1 MFGQSTE
8 TKWKTKYLETLD
20 ELDQKEKTWSRLE
33 EVLRRAVARLAIAAD
48 DSDPRLGPALKDI
61 RQSVA
66 TTVKEKHLLAS
77 LDEVDRVL
85 KSTPVM
91 TQSKAQVLEGLR
103 EELTPAPSQ
112 PSASVHGGDIKP
124 LEPALIG
131 LLDRLSECA
140 AIEEGTASVR
150 EQLNQGVDR
159 EHWEEVLEELADV
172 ITGALETFTE
182 QRRQIEEVFE
192 HVAEQLAHFQSYVEV
207 SRGDVE
213 KSHSNRET
221 LEREVSSQVEDIRS
235 EVHKSTNIDELKT
248 RIETRLTTISQQLA
262 GFTKRENV
270 RLNEVSDHNEALE
283 QKISDLEFET
293 EALKERCQ
301 KQRTRLMLDPLTQ
314 VHSRYAYNHRV
325 DEEFGRWLRYGQ
337 PLSFAIWDV
346 DHFKSI
352 NDTFGHKAGDRA
364 LTKLAQLVRSN
375 LRDSDFL
382 ARVGGEEFVVLM
394 PGLGAEQSSQAI
406 EKLIG
411 TIETAGF
418 NYQGKRVPIT
428 ISSGVTEFRSG
439 DKPDI
444 VYGRADRALYD
455 AKSGGRNCMVQA

>member
-8 TKWKTKYLETLD
+8 TKWKSKYLEALD
-20 ELDQKEKTWSRLE
+20 DLDRKEKTWTRVE

-48 DSDPRLGPALKDI
+48 DSDPRLGSALKDI
-61 RQSVA
+61 RQAVA
-66 TTVKEKHLLAS
+66 TTVKEKHLLES

-85 KSTPVM
+85 KSTPVVKA
-91 TQSKAQVLEGLR
+91 SKTEVLDGLR
-103 EELTPAPSQ
+103 EEL
-112 PSASVHGGDIKP
+112 GGDIKA
-124 LEPALIG
+124 LEPPLIG
-131 LLDRLSECA
+131 LLDRLSGCA

-150 EQLNQGVDR
+150 EQLEKGVDQ
-159 EHWEEVLEELADV
+159 EHWEDVLEELADV

-207 SRGDVE
+207 ARGDV
-213 KSHSNRET
+213 KQSHNNRET
-221 LEREVSSQVEDIRS
+221 LEREVTSQVQDIRS
-235 EVHKSTNIDELKT
+235 DVNKSTNIDELKT
-248 RIETRLTTISQQLA
+248 RIESRLEAISEHLT
-262 GFTKRENV
+262 GFTKRENI
-270 RLNEVSDHNEALE
+270 RLNEVRERNDALE
-283 QKISDLEFET
+283 QKISNLEFET
-293 EALKERCQ
+293 EALKERCR

-314 VHSRYAYNHRV
+314 VHSRYAYDHRV

-364 LTKLAQLVRSN
+364 LAKLAQLVRSN

-382 ARVGGEEFVVLM
+382 ARIGGEEFVVLM

-406 EKLIG
+406 EKLISI
-411 TIETAGF
+411 IEAAGF

-428 ISSGVTEFRSG
+428 VSCGITEFRSG

-455 AKSGGRNCMVQA
+455 AKSGGRNRMVQA

>member
-1 MFGQSTE
+1 M
-8 TKWKTKYLETLD
+8 
-20 ELDQKEKTWSRLE
+20 
-33 EVLRRAVARLAIAAD
+33 LRRAVARLAIAAD

-66 TTVKEKHLLAS
+66 TTVKEKHLLTS

-85 KSTPVM
+85 KSTPVV
-91 TQSKAQVLEGLR
+91 TQSKGQVLEGLR
-103 EELTPAPSQ
+103 EKLTPPLPAQPPAPD
-112 PSASVHGGDIKP
+112 HGGAIKP

-159 EHWEEVLEELADV
+159 EHWGDVLEELADV
-172 ITGALETFTE
+172 IAGALETFTE

-192 HVAEQLAHFQSYVEV
+192 YVAEQLAHFQSYVEI

-213 KSHSNRET
+213 KSHSARET
-221 LEREVSSQVEDIRS
+221 LQREVSSQVEDIRS

-248 RIETRLTTISQQLA
+248 RIETRLTAISQQLA
-262 GFTKRENV
+262 GFTERENV
-270 RLNEVSDHNEALE
+270 RLNEVRDHNEALE
-283 QKISDLEFET
+283 QKISNLEFET
-293 EALKERCQ
+293 EALKERCR

-352 NDTFGHKAGDRA
+352 NDTFGYKAGDRA
-364 LTKLAQLVRSN
+364 LTKLAQLVRSK

-394 PGLGAEQSSQAI
+394 PGLGTKQSSQAI
-406 EKLIG
+406 EKLIA
-411 TIETAGF
+411 TVETAGF

-455 AKSGGRNCMVQA
+455 AKSGGRNRMVQA